1 MGRLIEIDISA
12 YTSLIDDVNT
22 VAITL
27 DPQTNPFE
35 LIQDPYGDVYFFTS
49 GSGNVTALIDADD
62 ASANFGTAVMAILNG
77 RPIVSG
83 SNTSGDLGSVY
94 FNLDDNLTTFDL
106 DLIDIAIVET
116 NIAGGDSLILSPLS
130 VDVF

>member
-1 MGRLIEIDISA
+1 MS
-12 YTSLIDDVNT
+12 
-22 VAITL
+22 
-27 DPQTNPFE
+27 
-35 LIQDPYGDVYFFTS
+35 
-49 GSGNVTALIDADD
+49 
-62 ASANFGTAVMAILNG
+62 ILNG

-83 SNTSGDLGSVY
+83 TNTSGDLGSVY

-116 NIAGGDSLILSPLS
+116 NNSGGDSLILSPLS